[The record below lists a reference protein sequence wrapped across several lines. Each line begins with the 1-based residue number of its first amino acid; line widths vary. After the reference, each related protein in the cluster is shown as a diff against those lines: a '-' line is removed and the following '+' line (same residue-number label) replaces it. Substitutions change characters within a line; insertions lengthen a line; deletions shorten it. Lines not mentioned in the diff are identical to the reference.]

1 MSINFYYF
9 NLIQFIFLIFYLIYY
24 GKIKPFLE
32 FLQAF
37 LTGLLGGFL
46 ILLLAPWFLKLFHPS
61 LEGLDIFFKAATI
74 EKLMSFLLILTLI
87 YSFER
92 KESLVKIIVAG
103 IQYAAGFAFL
113 ENIIYLI
120 RFEPQLT
127 YLRLIS
133 SVPMHLSTCGIQSYY
148 MGLAIFYSLRRN
160 KIINFFKA
168 LLIPIVLHGLYDF
181 LTLQREETYF
191 YYIGFVIVVS
201 VFILEVFF
209 SKILIYPDGKNLQK
223 ESLRLEDWIT
233 LQIQKGHSKWIL
245 YSSGTKNLP
254 RISFFRFQKDYI
266 KLFIA
271 FAMLIPVGLYLYKPD
286 FYLNYIN
293 IPVQYRFTLLF
304 IMPLSFFFMFLTLG
318 SVNPEYFKNKK
329 IRIPVVLDVEIL
341 LPNRSVTTAICYEL
355 NPYSTFLHSEEQFVE
370 KESVLLIFSY
380 KNHTS
385 YPINARIIKY
395 IPNQHPEYPSGIIV
409 SLNRFSKQF
418 NFFYYRY
425 LLYRLIKGIIFLLN
439 LPGSKAIRALFVRP
453 LTVMQNERLY
463 RKGEFIFHQGDTG
476 RHFYLIKKGKVGIF
490 KEFDN
495 GRMQKIAELGTGEIF
510 GEMAVVSDAPRSA
523 SAQCLEDT
531 IVAVAHKD
539 HLEALVQS
547 NPQFT
552 MELLNHLI
560 KMVHKR
566 EEQLEE
572 YRKLQEIYLKTL
584 EQLNSTKKS

>member
-304 IMPLSFFFMFLTLG
+304 ILPLSFFFMFLTLG

-572 YRKLQEIYLKTL
+572 YRKLQEIYVKTL
-584 EQLNSTKKS
+584 EQLNSTKKF

>member
-24 GKIKPFLE
+24 GKIKPLLE

-46 ILLLAPWFLKLFHPS
+46 ILLFAPWFLKFYPS

-92 KESLVKIIVAG
+92 KESLIKIIVAG

-148 MGLAIFYSLRRN
+148 LGLAIFYSLKRN

-168 LLIPIVLHGLYDF
+168 LLIPIFLHGIYDF
-181 LTLQREETYF
+181 FTLQREETYF
-191 YYIGFVIVVS
+191 YYIGVVIVVS
-201 VFILEVFF
+201 VFILEVFY
-209 SKILIYPDGKNLQK
+209 SKILTYPTGKTLKN
-223 ESLRLEDWIT
+223 ENLRLEDWIT

-286 FYLNYIN
+286 FYVNYIN
-293 IPVQYRFTLLF
+293 IPEQYRFTLLF
-304 IMPLSFFFMFLTLG
+304 IMPLSFFIMFLTLG

-355 NPYSTFLHSEEQFVE
+355 NPFSTYLHSEEQFIE

-380 KNHTS
+380 KNQTS

-425 LLYRLIKGIIFLLN
+425 LLYRLIKGLIFLLN
-439 LPGSKAIRALFVRP
+439 LPGSKTIRALFVRP

-490 KEFDN
+490 KEFEN

-539 HLEALVQS
+539 HLEALVQA

-552 MELLNHLI
+552 MQLLNHLI
-560 KMVHKR
+560 KMVHRR

-572 YRKLQEIYLKTL
+572 YRKLQEVYVKTL
-584 EQLNSTKKS
+584 EQINSTKKS

>member
-341 LPNRSVTTAICYEL
+341 LLNRSVTTAICYEL

-370 KESVLLIFSY
+370 KETVLLIFSY

-385 YPINARIIKY
+385 YPINARIIKH
-395 IPNQHPEYPSGIIV
+395 IPNQHSEYPSGIIV

-560 KMVHKR
+560 KMIHKR

-572 YRKLQEIYLKTL
+572 YRKLQEIYMKTL